1 MGMVVKTEQT
11 RGWILLSIV
20 SHTSFGLYVV
30 FSKDL
35 FRYLPPFALLA
46 CTFSVVLVVSFM
58 LLHKEI
64 NWQDFARASIWL
76 VVVVA
81 LLRSITKMLAVQ
93 YTLATYVQLLDLG
106 APFVTAFISWGLL
119 RERLPRGTILAL
131 MTTTVGVFLV
141 IVINP
146 WDIQLPNGQTGLI
159 GIVLAMA
166 SSIFMGILVVVTGF
180 VTRVRSNPANVYIQ
194 QTLAL
199 VVTYF
204 ALSMVF
210 NESWLPFKSMTVSTL
225 CYLIVF
231 VLIVFIGGWLTVFS
245 LSRVNSTLFSVL
257 LSLRLVT
264 AMVAGWVILGEKLS
278 NPMQVVGF
286 VLVVVSIT
294 WYLWQ
299 QDRREQ
305 QRIS

>member
-1 MGMVVKTEQT
+1 MDMVVKTEQT
-11 RGWILLSIV
+11 QGGILLSIV
-20 SHTSFGLYVV
+20 SHISLGLYVV

-35 FRYLPPFALLA
+35 FRHFPPFALLA
-46 CTFSVVLVVSFM
+46 CTFSVVLAVSSI

-76 VVVVA
+76 VAVIA

-93 YTLATYVQLLDLG
+93 YTLATYVQLLDIG
-106 APFVTAFISWGLL
+106 SPFVSAFIAWFFL
-119 RERLPRGTILAL
+119 RERLPRGTIPAL
-131 MTTTVGVFLV
+131 ITTTVGAFFV

-146 WDIQLPNGQTGLI
+146 WDIQLPNGQTDLI
-159 GIVLAMA
+159 GLVLAMA
-166 SSIFMGILVVVTGF
+166 SSIFMGMLVVVTGF
-180 VTRVRSNPANVYIQ
+180 VTQVRSNPANVYIQ

-204 ALSMVF
+204 ALSLVF
-210 NESWLPFKSMTVSTL
+210 DESWLPFRNMTVSTL

-231 VLIVFIGGWLTVFS
+231 VLMILLGGWLTVFS
-245 LSRVNSTLFSVL
+245 LSRVNSTFFSVL

-264 AMVAGWVILGEKLS
+264 AVVAGWAILGEKLS
-278 NPMQVVGF
+278 NPMQIVGL

-294 WYLWQ
+294 WYLWK

-305 QRIS
+305 QRIP